1 MFNVSSG
8 SGKWTIYGNKTPIA
22 LIAGHS
28 HTFALLM
35 AIRKNENLSKVFGV
49 VAEAK
54 DKQLGKGIT
63 RDNEYWKYVA
73 KLSPAQ
79 STFISWNGNQHN
91 IHFLLDELKPFQ
103 IFDIYR
109 EHISAP
115 AVPKAQLRE
124 LFAPT
129 FSELRA
135 TLNLFSRFEN
145 VTLLGTPAPKPKKFI
160 DKVLMNDE
168 YFSTKA
174 NSIGIPSSKILAT
187 SDALRLAMW
196 HLTQVMTKEVADE
209 FGIKFMPTPNFS
221 LDSNGLL
228 SEEFWADDITHTNQ
242 HFGEFFLDELC
253 RELAI

>member
-1 MFNVSSG
+1 MFKRRASQKN
-8 SGKWTIYGNKTPIA
+8 WTVYGNSQPKV

-28 HTFALLM
+28 HTFSLLM
-35 AIRKNENLSKVFGV
+35 AIRKNNKFGEVFGV

-54 DKQLGKGIT
+54 AKQLGKGVT
-63 RDNEYWKYVA
+63 RDDEYWKYVA
-73 KLSPAQ
+73 KLSSAQ

-91 IHFLLDELKPFQ
+91 IHFLLEELKPFQ
-103 IFDIYR
+103 IFDMYQ
-109 EHISAP
+109 EHRSAP
-115 AVPKAQLRE
+115 VVPITQVRE

-135 TLNLFSRFEN
+135 TLNLFSSFEN
-145 VTLLGTPAPKPKKFI
+145 LILLGTPAPKPKKFI
-160 DKVLMNDE
+160 DKVLMNDG

-174 NSIGIPSSKILAT
+174 NTIGIPSSKIVAT

-228 SEEFWADDITHTNQ
+228 REEFWADDITHTNQ